1 MRNSFDNGFID
12 IDDLMPD
19 SENNKI
25 RELSEEGKQQYLE
38 ERIRKFEIDTMQQV
52 SFLDGIN
59 FREDE
64 NTFLEDLSREMY
76 LVIGLHNL
84 YHHNNDYGYSQ
95 KKYHYDYFEDE
106 SLSFDK
112 KVSKLK
118 ALGEETDKIMDI
130 RRIIYNELKTASSR
144 ETIED
149 RNLNITCNE
158 LSPNSLEYMN
168 SKIESIIIELSRK
181 LLLDEKKLVK
191 SSEIIIIL

>member
-12 IDDLMPD
+12 TDDLMPD

-38 ERIRKFEIDTMQQV
+38 ERIRKFEIDAMQQV

-59 FREDE
+59 SREDE
-64 NTFLEDLSREMY
+64 NTFLEALSREMY

-84 YHHNNDYGYSQ
+84 YHHNNDYGYYQ
-95 KKYHYDYFEDE
+95 KEYHYDYFEDE

-118 ALGEETDKIMDI
+118 ALGEEKDKIMDI

-149 RNLNITCNE
+149 RNPNITCNE
-158 LSPNSLEYMN
+158 LSPNSLKYMN
-168 SKIESIIIELSRK
+168 SKIESIII
-181 LLLDEKKLVK
+181 
-191 SSEIIIIL
+191 